1 MKMFVLLSNHRK
13 KMRLNETIVKEKCSM
28 IERKFTALWIII
40 KHWEDNTRR
49 IAKTKKEYM
58 QKHEF
63 QNNLLLDTMRSISLI
78 PKKIN

>member
-1 MKMFVLLSNHRK
+1 
-13 KMRLNETIVKEKCSM
+13 M
-28 IERKFTALWIII
+28 IERKFTVLWIII

-49 IAKTKKEYM
+49 IAKTKKGYM